1 MAIMNDA
8 LIISLTESHLN
19 DDILDAEIKI
29 DGFYAIRQDRASS
42 PKGGIITYIKDS
54 VSTTAKV
61 VASGSKGNIEYL
73 CIYFRD
79 KNLLFITI
87 YRPPSENHQQ
97 FYEILKIIEDFIT
110 SLPTSPS
117 IVLTGDFNYP
127 NIRWMNGIAVS
138 TQGSAHNSP
147 NSLLNFASRQFLTQ
161 IIDQP
166 TRGTNILDLL
176 FTSNDDIFSKIEI
189 SEIPLLSDHNLII
202 ANTTLSKPR
211 EFIPPTNPNQNSFRN
226 LNFFHQN
233 INWEAINQ
241 DIEQINWESKF
252 ANSSVQENFDTFR
265 TELLKITCKHVPK
278 KKAFRKKKKYIP
290 QDRKILMKKQKILQ
304 GKIVASRN
312 PSQIAR
318 HIESIEGIEKS
329 LKNSLDNEKRSR
341 EDRAIECM
349 KGEDK
354 NYFFKYAN
362 SKKKIKT
369 QIGPFEKEGFII
381 QDPKLKAE
389 LLKEQFE
396 SVFTPPDE
404 GHQDDTP
411 PSPQF
416 TGPTLEDFE
425 ITEEDIA
432 AQIKEL
438 RKKAAAR
445 PDDIPAVLLKN
456 CMNSVKVPLCMF

>member
-1 MAIMNDA
+1 MDASDEASPPHEPAPSPPPNGPACSHPAGMRNAIITGNIQGLYPKNKQYKIERMREMAIMNDA

-61 VASGSKGNIEYL
+61 VATGSKGHIEYL

-166 TRGTNILDLL
+166 TRGRNILDLL
-176 FTSNDDIFSKIEI
+176 FTNNDDIFSKIEV
-189 SEIPLLSDHNLII
+189 SEIPFLSDHNLI
-202 ANTTLSKPR
+202 
-211 EFIPPTNPNQNSFRN
+211 
-226 LNFFHQN
+226 
-233 INWEAINQ
+233 
-241 DIEQINWESKF
+241 
-252 ANSSVQENFDTFR
+252 VM
-265 TELLKITCKHVPK
+265 
-278 KKAFRKKKKYIP
+278 Y
-290 QDRKILMKKQKILQ
+290 
-304 GKIVASRN
+304 
-312 PSQIAR
+312 
-318 HIESIEGIEKS
+318 
-329 LKNSLDNEKRSR
+329 
-341 EDRAIECM
+341 
-349 KGEDK
+349 
-354 NYFFKYAN
+354 
-362 SKKKIKT
+362 
-369 QIGPFEKEGFII
+369 
-381 QDPKLKAE
+381 
-389 LLKEQFE
+389 
-396 SVFTPPDE
+396 
-404 GHQDDTP
+404 
-411 PSPQF
+411 
-416 TGPTLEDFE
+416 
-425 ITEEDIA
+425 
-432 AQIKEL
+432 
-438 RKKAAAR
+438 
-445 PDDIPAVLLKN
+445 
-456 CMNSVKVPLCMF
+456 